1 MGRPDGK
8 VVKELPEYRRMMPY
22 FLRRKY
28 ESLYY
33 WESHVDAEK
42 SEAFRER
49 MSEEYGMKV
58 TFFHLAL
65 HALFKTYVAF
75 PRVNRFVKAGKIYQR
90 DRIWISFSIKKEMTK
105 EAKVSVV
112 KREFKPGFTLK
123 DTIKAARKD
132 TKLGKTEK
140 GDKGEKEAKNYL
152 RFPGFIIRLAF
163 PFYKFMDEHG
173 LFTKKYME
181 NEVLYSSVFLNNV
194 GAFGANPAYHHLYEI
209 GTIGVFIIM
218 GAVTD
223 KVVPV
228 NGKPIVKKVCPFM
241 ITIDE
246 RTEDGFYFFRAF
258 EYFKEQLED
267 PEQLLEPAALVK

>member
-8 VVKELPEYRRMMPY
+8 VVGNVPEYRRIMPY
-22 FLRRKY
+22 FLRHKY

-33 WESHVDAEK
+33 WENNVDVEK

-49 MSEEYGMKV
+49 LSKEYGMKV

-65 HALFKTYVAF
+65 HALFMTYTTF
-75 PRVNRFVKAGKIYQR
+75 PRVNRFVKSGKIYQR

-123 DTIKAARKD
+123 DTIMVARKD
-132 TKLGKTEK
+132 TKRGKTGK
-140 GDKGEKEAKNYL
+140 GDKGEKEAKTYL
-152 RFPGFIIRLAF
+152 RFPGFLIKIAY
-163 PFYKFMDEHG
+163 PFYKIMDEHG

-209 GTIGVFIIM
+209 GTIGVFIVM
-218 GAVTD
+218 GAVTE
-223 KVVPV
+223 KVVAED
-228 NGKPIVKKVCPFM
+228 GKPVVKKVCPFM
-241 ITIDE
+241 VTVDE
-246 RTEDGFYFFRAF
+246 RPEDGFYFFRAF
-258 EYFKEQLED
+258 EHFRNLLED
-267 PEQLLEPAALVK
+267 PERLLEPPVPGK